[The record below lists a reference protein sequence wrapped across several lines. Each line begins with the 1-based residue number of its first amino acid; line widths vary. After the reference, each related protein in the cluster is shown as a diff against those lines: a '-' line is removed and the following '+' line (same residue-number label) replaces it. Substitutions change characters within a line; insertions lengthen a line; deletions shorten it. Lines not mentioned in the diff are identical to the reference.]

1 MRSRQI
7 FKTKDVILLT
17 ALLIVAIVAF
27 FIIHSKPNENL
38 EAVIV
43 KDNQTYKIINLN
55 EVEQP
60 YQINIDGS
68 IPVIISVEKNSIYF
82 KNSECPDKI
91 CVNTGRLSKAGDIA
105 VCLPAKVSIEL
116 RGNQKEFDSI
126 TG

>member
-7 FKTKDVILLT
+7 FKTKDVILL
-17 ALLIVAIVAF
+17 AILLIVAIVSF

-105 VCLPAKVSIEL
+105 VCLPAKISIEL

>member
-7 FKTKDVILLT
+7 LKTKDVILL
-17 ALLIVAIVAF
+17 AILLIVAIVSF

-105 VCLPAKVSIEL
+105 VCLPAKISIEL

>member
-7 FKTKDVILLT
+7 FKIKDVILL
-17 ALLIVAIVAF
+17 AILLIVAIVAF
-27 FIIHSKPNENL
+27 FIIHSKPNKNL

>member
-1 MRSRQI
+1 MRSKRT
-7 FKTKDVILLT
+7 FKTKDVILLAT
-17 ALLIVAIVAF
+17 LLIVAIISF

>member
-1 MRSRQI
+1 MRSKRT
-7 FKTKDVILLT
+7 FKTKDVILLA
-17 ALLIVAIVAF
+17 ALLILAIISF
-27 FIIHSKPNENL
+27 FIIYSKPNENL

-91 CVNTGRLSKAGDIA
+91 CVNTGKLSKAGDIA
-105 VCLPAKVSIEL
+105 VCLPARVSIEL

>member
-1 MRSRQI
+1 MRSKRT
-7 FKTKDVILLT
+7 FKTKDVILLA
-17 ALLIVAIVAF
+17 ALLIVAIISF

>member
-7 FKTKDVILLT
+7 FKTKDVILL
-17 ALLIVAIVAF
+17 AILLIVAIVAF

>member
-7 FKTKDVILLT
+7 FKTKDVILVV
-17 ALLIVAIVAF
+17 ALLVVAIVSF

-82 KNSECPDKI
+82 KKSECPDKI

-105 VCLPAKVSIEL
+105 ICLPARVSIEL

>member
-17 ALLIVAIVAF
+17 ALLIVAIVSF